1 MKSKLLN
8 PLAMP
13 RALLALGIVGALL
26 GTSTGALAAPGET
39 SATTLISNTAT
50 LNYAVGGTAQ
60 GPITTAA
67 STFVVD
73 NKINLSLV
81 ESSGTFTSV
90 APGSS
95 GQATAFTLTNSGN
108 SAQAY
113 VLSAANLSGTSVFGL
128 ADTFDV
134 SSFLIYVDANNDG
147 VLQPTELSAGPIT
160 SIASL
165 ARDTS
170 IGLIV
175 TATIPAGAVNA
186 SQAAISL
193 TAVTRAVGDL
203 TTALTQA
210 ANTQGGMEN
219 VFADQAVTA
228 VNSTGTIPVQDGR
241 DATAVAYDA
250 YRVAAAVLSVT
261 KTATL
266 ICDPFNGS
274 TSPKN
279 IPGAAVQYAITIT
292 NASAAAAATLTQIR
306 DALQIANLAFDASLI
321 SGAGAGTNCSTA
333 IASQSG
339 TGFGAVRGSGIATSY
354 VAPGPGTTAQAVTAG
369 ATFSTPNVNI
379 DFATLAGAAYG
390 AANAVLPA
398 DSFITVYFNTFV
410 K

>member
-13 RALLALGIVGALL
+13 RALLALAIVGALL

-39 SATTLISNTAT
+39 SANTLISNTAT

-108 SAQAY
+108 LAQAY

-134 SSFLIYVDANNDG
+134 SSLLIYVDANGDG
-147 VLQPTELSAGPIT
+147 VLQPAELSAGPIT

-219 VFADQAVTA
+219 VFADQAVTVLNA
-228 VNSTGTIPVQDGR
+228 NGTIPVQAGR
-241 DATAVAYDA
+241 DATAIAYDA

-266 ICDPFNGS
+266 VCDPFNGS
-274 TSPKN
+274 TSPNN
-279 IPGAAVQYAITIT
+279 IPGATVQYAITIT
-292 NASAAAAATLTQIR
+292 NASAAAAATLTQIS

>member
-1 MKSKLLN
+1 M
-8 PLAMP
+8 
-13 RALLALGIVGALL
+13 
-26 GTSTGALAAPGET
+26 
-39 SATTLISNTAT
+39 
-50 LNYAVGGTAQ
+50 
-60 GPITTAA
+60 
-67 STFVVD
+67 
-73 NKINLSLV
+73 
-81 ESSGTFTSV
+81 
-90 APGSS
+90 
-95 GQATAFTLTNSGN
+95 
-108 SAQAY
+108 
-113 VLSAANLSGTSVFGL
+113 
-128 ADTFDV
+128 
-134 SSFLIYVDANNDG
+134 
-147 VLQPTELSAGPIT
+147 
-160 SIASL
+160 
-165 ARDTS
+165 
-170 IGLIV
+170 
-175 TATIPAGAVNA
+175 
-186 SQAAISL
+186 
-193 TAVTRAVGDL
+193 
-203 TTALTQA
+203 
-210 ANTQGGMEN
+210 
-219 VFADQAVTA
+219 
-228 VNSTGTIPVQDGR
+228 
-241 DATAVAYDA
+241 
-250 YRVAAAVLSVT
+250 T